1 MPIWTDSR
9 GVNVVISDDAA
20 REHANH
26 LLTQLHPKLAAAEE
40 YDTQL
45 DDADLFA
52 YHEAERLLTEVGDV
66 EAGDPRDRQPPDISR
81 GDDDDALLR
90 QATAD
95 AKRREQR
102 RQTAQLVA
110 RTYLQIEGAANAQR
124 VEQSESESESFNL
137 KDPER
142 GEQVRAQKDVVRVR
156 RDREHDEWLVTGR
169 GPDYHV
175 RDEGTA
181 EREAKRRAGWTT

>member
-9 GVNVVISDDAA
+9 GVGVYISDEDA

-26 LLTQLHPKLAAAEE
+26 LLTDLHRKLNAAEE
-40 YDTQL
+40 YGTRL

-52 YHEAERLLTEVGDV
+52 YHEAERLLSEVGDV
-66 EAGDPRDRQPPDISR
+66 ANTSVDTSGDSYIDPCTNQKTSEDEDQHEGPPSENFDSKVS
-81 GDDDDALLR
+81 
-90 QATAD
+90 

-102 RQTAQLVA
+102 RQTAELVA
-110 RTYLQIEGAANAQR
+110 RTYLQIEGAA
-124 VEQSESESESFNL
+124 SEIGMNL
-137 KDPER
+137 SR
-142 GEQVRAQKDVVRVR
+142 SQKDVVRVR
-156 RDREHDEWLVTGR
+156 RDREHDEWIVTGR
-169 GPDYHV
+169 GTEYHV